1 MHQDQSSHFRAREY
15 GTKRKSDHGS
25 VTETEIIEYVSG
37 QPGIVT
43 VTASKENSAP
53 ESAWGDTFFFY
64 DPERNRP
71 ENQRLPFATVVV
83 HDYVGW
89 DTESQLDR
97 DGIFRVNI
105 AVGRSGF
112 EQLLG
117 YPPAQHQAHH
127 EEFDYAA
134 TDVFIP
140 HPTYAS
146 QGWVSVLNPAERTS
160 VQVRQL
166 LDDAHAL
173 AVRRHERRLDARQT

>member
-1 MHQDQSSHFRAREY
+1 M
-15 GTKRKSDHGS
+15 
-25 VTETEIIEYVSG
+25 TETEIIEYVSG
-37 QPGIVT
+37 QPGVVT
-43 VTASKENSAP
+43 VTAGMENSAP

-71 ENQRLPFATVVV
+71 ENQRLPFATVVI

-112 EQLLG
+112 EQLLD

-134 TDVFIP
+134 TDVLIP

-173 AVRRHERRLDARQT
+173 AVRRHERRLDSRLT